1 MLTDTQWF
9 LGDTHWQRSFRRC
22 CALGGVTLMLLVAS
36 CGGVEE
42 VVELETSEAVAV
54 VEPVPPPPPPPV
66 VVAPPPVPV
75 IPPPPPDQDADG
87 VTDAVDN
94 CPSVANA
101 DQVNHDA
108 LYAAQGLLAPDGEP
122 VVGDALGDAC
132 DPDRDGDRVAAT
144 YVSAGLGED
153 ANSGTFVAP
162 VRTIARALEIAVPR
176 NDEIRLAVGTYVVG
190 ALAWP
195 SHLVLRGGYATDFGS
210 RVLKGTTPATASIV
224 LRQGSAVGLD
234 LSGRQDVYFDGVLV
248 RHQSAGSAAVA
259 VLLSGSGATFRDC
272 VVEADPKALWTTAL
286 QVEAQ
291 SALTLE
297 RSRIIV
303 AAESTGIR
311 GVGVMIT
318 DSEARLANNIIQGS
332 GARHSDGIEL
342 RGAAVQAL
350 HNTIRVGAGIP
361 APTSASALILE
372 GGAVTIGNN
381 LLLTEVA
388 IDQIP
393 LLCEGTSL
401 AGTVLQANGLAA
413 VGGAGPQPI
422 AVDCAGTYFFPADIG
437 AEELPFAGTTLAAS
451 VAPVVDALDEI
462 VVDEAAPVHP
472 AMWDVGAVTLNQQYE
487 LTDDYYGEARTDTP
501 DLGAVEV
508 DE

>member
-1 MLTDTQWF
+1 MRTDTRWF
-9 LGDTHWQRSFRRC
+9 RSEDGRIR
-22 CALGGVTLMLLVAS
+22 GVLRGSVFASLMLLVAS
-36 CGGVEE
+36 CGGAEE
-42 VVELETSEAVAV
+42 LLEVETSEAVAV
-54 VEPVPPPPPPPV
+54 IEPAPPPPPPPV
-66 VVAPPPVPV
+66 VAPPPPAPL

-87 VTDAVDN
+87 VIDATDN
-94 CPSVANA
+94 CPNVVNP
-101 DQVNHDA
+101 DQVNLDA

-122 VVGDALGDAC
+122 VAGDGLGDAC

-144 YVSAGLGED
+144 YASAGLGED
-153 ANSGTFVAP
+153 ANPGTFVAP
-162 VRTIARALEIAVPR
+162 VRTLARALEIAVPR
-176 NDEIRLAVGTYVVG
+176 ADEIRLAVGSYVVG
-190 ALAWP
+190 ELAWP

-210 RVLKGTTPATASIV
+210 RVLKGTTPATASML

-234 LSGRQDVYFDGVLV
+234 LSGRQDLSFDGVLV
-248 RHQSAGSAAVA
+248 RHQAAGSAAVA

-272 VVEADPKALWTTAL
+272 VVEADPKALWTTGL

-297 RSRIIV
+297 RSRILV

-318 DSEARLANNIIQGS
+318 DSEARLANNIVQGS

-350 HNTIRVGAGIP
+350 HNTIRVGAGVP
-361 APTSASALILE
+361 APTSASALIVE
-372 GGAVTIGNN
+372 GGTLTIGNN

-388 IDQIP
+388 IDQVP

-401 AGTVLQANGLAA
+401 AGAVLQANGLVA
-413 VGGAGPQPI
+413 VGGSGPQPI
-422 AVDCAGTYFFPADIG
+422 AVDCAGTYFFPADVG
-437 AEELPFAGTTLAAS
+437 VDALPFAGASLEAS
-451 VAPVVDALDEI
+451 VAPIVGALDEI

-472 AMWDVGAVTLNQQYE
+472 AVWDVGAVTLNQQYE
-487 LTDDYYGEARTDTP
+487 LTDDYYGGTRAETP